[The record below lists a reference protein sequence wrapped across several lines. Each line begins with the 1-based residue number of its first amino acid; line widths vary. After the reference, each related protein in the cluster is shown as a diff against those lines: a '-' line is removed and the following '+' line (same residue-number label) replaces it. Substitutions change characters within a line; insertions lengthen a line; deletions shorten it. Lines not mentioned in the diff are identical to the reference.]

1 MPYPVGLAGFLLSD
15 EPPRVAHILDK
26 GPHVPT
32 VPSEGWGVLHLFFHF
47 RRDLLQDP
55 LHAAGDFLRHVS
67 ELDGRQDYQVL
78 TFSVLGQKADVGL
91 MVLGPDLDIL
101 DSFATQLINS
111 PFGAALSPAGSYV
124 SLTETSEY
132 TSTGDDERKRLVAE
146 EGMAEDSP
154 ELTEMV
160 QAFDRR
166 MSVYSQDKLHPTL
179 PSKRVIGFYPMSKR
193 REPDAN
199 WYELDFADRK
209 RLMGGHARVGRS
221 YRGRVTQ
228 LITGSTGLD
237 DWEWGVTLLT
247 DDPTTLKAIVHE
259 MRFDKVTSA
268 YAEFGPFVTGLVL
281 EPPALLRR
289 LGLSA

>member
-1 MPYPVGLAGFLLSD
+1 M
-15 EPPRVAHILDK
+15 
-26 GPHVPT
+26 PT

-47 RRDLLQDP
+47 RRDLLEDP

-154 ELTEMV
+154 ELAEMV
-160 QAFDRR
+160 QAFDQR

-179 PSKRVIGFYPMSKR
+179 PRKRVIGFYPMSKR
-193 REPDAN
+193 RQPDAN

-268 YAEFGPFVTGLVL
+268 YAEVGPFVTGLVL